1 MQPFVSQQLQRATAS
16 GERVLVYVGATW
28 CEPCQRFHHAVEQG
42 ELDGLLGATRLLEF
56 DADRDGEAL
65 RNAGYVSRL
74 IPLIAVPN
82 LDGRASGRQLSGSIK
97 GPNAVEK
104 DLVPRLTALL
114 EGRDVK

>member
-1 MQPFVSQQLQRATAS
+1 MQPFVLQQLQSAAAS

-42 ELDGLLGATRLLEF
+42 ELDGLLAATRLLEF

-74 IPLIAVPN
+74 IPLIAVPSS
-82 LDGRASGRQLSGSIK
+82 DGRASGKQLSGSIK
-97 GPNAVEK
+97 GPEAVEK

-114 EGRDVK
+114 EDRDVK